1 MHRRQAPVGR
11 DLGGARPPAAR
22 GGGRRHNR
30 PPRPGPRVSAGTA
43 AQEGPRVVALG
54 GGHGLAA
61 SLSALRRV
69 TRSLT
74 AVVTVA
80 DDGGSSGRLRSELG
94 VLPPGDLRQALAA
107 LCRDDEWGRTWADVV
122 QHRFVSG
129 GELHGHAL
137 GNLLLVA
144 LWERLGGDVVAAL
157 EWMGR
162 LLGCEGRVL
171 PMAEVPL
178 DIAAT
183 VLGADPARPDEVSV
197 VRGQVA
203 AATTQG
209 RVLGIQLMPERP
221 PACAE
226 AVAALRAADWVV
238 LGPGSWFTSVL
249 PHLQVPGLARAL
261 LETQARRLLVLNL
274 AAQAGE
280 TKGFTPEAHVE
291 VLLAHAPGLKLD
303 VVLADPATVADRVAL
318 EDVVASAGGRL
329 VLERVGVP
337 DGSPRHDPGLLA
349 AAYASIVGGGAAPW
363 R

>member
-1 MHRRQAPVGR
+1 MSAP
-11 DLGGARPPAAR
+11 DGGPK
-22 GGGRRHNR
+22 
-30 PPRPGPRVSAGTA
+30 
-43 AQEGPRVVALG
+43 VVALG

-69 TRSLT
+69 TRELT

-80 DDGGSSGRLRSELG
+80 DDGGSSGRLRGELG

-107 LCRDDEWGRTWADVV
+107 LCRDDEWGRTWAEVV
-122 QHRFVSG
+122 QHRFVSSG
-129 GELHGHAL
+129 ALHGHAL

-157 EWMGR
+157 DWMGR
-162 LLGCEGRVL
+162 LLGAEGRVL

-178 DIAAT
+178 DISAT
-183 VLGADPARPDEVSV
+183 VLGADPENPDEVST

-209 RVLGIQLMPERP
+209 RVLGVELLPADP
-221 PACAE
+221 PACRE
-226 AVAALRAADWVV
+226 AVEAVRAADWIV

-249 PHLQVPGLARAL
+249 PHLQVPAL
-261 LETQARRLLVLNL
+261 GQAIAESPARRLLALNL
-274 AAQAGE
+274 TTQAGE
-280 TKGFTPEAHVE
+280 TSGFSAEAHVE
-291 VLLAHAPGLKLD
+291 VLLAHAPGTRWD
-303 VVLADPATVADRVAL
+303 VVLADPATVTDRSSL

-329 VLERVGVP
+329 VVAPLASAGRS
-337 DGSPRHDPGLLA
+337 DAHDPHLLA
-349 AAYASIVGGGAAPW
+349 QAYSAVFSSTSSAQGASPW